1 MYLSSTVFAI
11 SILSIFPVISTFLPF
26 SKSIIIGLYS
36 FPSLNSTSLP
46 STSKSLY
53 FKLSNIYFIDFFTT
67 LFNLAAKTLYFGALE
82 KIKFLFN
89 PNFSFIISSIMSF
102 VSSSVKNFIL
112 MFRSLTILKKVSIV
126 SCIKEPV
133 SNESTLK
140 LSFSD
145 MFNPYFK

>member
-1 MYLSSTVFAI
+1 
-11 SILSIFPVISTFLPF
+11 
-26 SKSIIIGLYS
+26 
-36 FPSLNSTSLP
+36 
-46 STSKSLY
+46 
-53 FKLSNIYFIDFFTT
+53 
-67 LFNLAAKTLYFGALE
+67 
-82 KIKFLFN
+82 
-89 PNFSFIISSIMSF
+89 MSF